1 MSQKYQKDPRENQWN
16 FITSV
21 ECKVKHSQRSGMS
34 QSFFLGTR
42 LGMQSLQVFGFI
54 RLFDKVSAELV

>member
-34 QSFFLGTR
+34 QSFF
-42 LGMQSLQVFGFI
+42 FGDKIGHAKFAGI

>member
-21 ECKVKHSQRSGMS
+21 EYKVKHSQRSGMF
-34 QSFFLGTR
+34 QSFF
-42 LGMQSLQVFGFI
+42 FGDKIGHAKFAGI
-54 RLFDKVSAELV
+54 RLYSAI

>member
-1 MSQKYQKDPRENQWN
+1 MSQKYQKDPRENQSN

-34 QSFFLGTR
+34 QSFFLGDKI
-42 LGMQSLQVFGFI
+42 GHAKFAGI
-54 RLFDKVSAELV
+54 RLYSAI